1 MEEIEI
7 ADRKAEPK
15 LNTARTKYESIAEAW
30 EPLIGKIGH
39 VNPDEDGPKII
50 ALCDKVIK
58 AAEPIFAKD
67 PELRGL
73 IEDASKGTWG

>member
-15 LNTARTKYESIAEAW
+15 LNTARTKFEVIAEAW

-39 VNPDEDGPKII
+39 VSPNKDGPELI

-58 AAEPIFAKD
+58 AAEPIFEKD
-67 PELRGL
+67 PNLRGL
-73 IEDASKGTWG
+73 IEDAGKGTWG

>member
-15 LNTARTKYESIAEAW
+15 LNTARTKYEVIAETW

-39 VNPDEDGPKII
+39 VNPEDGPEII

-58 AAEPIFAKD
+58 AAEPFLEKD
-67 PELRGL
+67 PFYRGL
-73 IEDASKGTWG
+73 IEKASKETWG